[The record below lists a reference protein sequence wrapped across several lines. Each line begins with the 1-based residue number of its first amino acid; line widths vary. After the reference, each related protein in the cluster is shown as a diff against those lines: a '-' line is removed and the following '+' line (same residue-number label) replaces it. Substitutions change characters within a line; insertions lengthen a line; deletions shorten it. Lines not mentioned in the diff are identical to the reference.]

1 MVSDAKLKEAKQFKT
16 QMLWLGV
23 ITLPIG
29 VGIFFLMIYSGMKY
43 MIDREMERRANEA

>member
-1 MVSDAKLKEAKQFKT
+1 MVSDAKLKKTKQLKT

-29 VGIFFLMIYSGMKY
+29 VGIFFLMFYSGMKD
-43 MIDREMERRANEA
+43 MIDKEMERRANEA